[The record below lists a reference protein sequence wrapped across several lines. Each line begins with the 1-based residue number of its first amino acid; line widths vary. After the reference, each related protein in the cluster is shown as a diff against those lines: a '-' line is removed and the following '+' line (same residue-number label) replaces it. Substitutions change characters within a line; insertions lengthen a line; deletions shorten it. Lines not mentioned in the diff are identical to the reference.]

1 MKGDETPLLPHGSL
15 DGSSSLFLS
24 PAIPPSHRGR
34 WPRPPS
40 PDASFLAVPS
50 PPRPSPG
57 TMPPRTRLL
66 LRRLRFPALPASA
79 GAPSVSPPAR
89 TPNHPDFRPP
99 VASPRPISKIRSRRR
114 TSLFFSK
121 SKAFQKLGLDC
132 ANWTEPIYADLI
144 RKAAGD
150 EERMLILFFNRIGW
164 PSSLPTNEKE
174 AFMKRVLHEKQKA
187 LEDFSTSS
195 SLTLRPGVENF
206 IDDALNE
213 GVPVVLLIAYSKYGD
228 KACRSI
234 IEKLGQERLSK
245 VKIVG
250 KEEVKESLYGQLVLG
265 KGVSSSLEE
274 LLAKEV
280 QKAASMEK
288 QRIAQDVASILKL
301 SVDIDIS
308 SPESFENIIATLRAG
323 AEYTGL
329 PVDNCVL
336 IAGSQSG
343 VYGAERIGMPCVVIR
358 SGATARA
365 EFRSAKAVMDA
376 FGGADLTIS
385 KLRRKNWS

>member
-1 MKGDETPLLPHGSL
+1 M
-15 DGSSSLFLS
+15 
-24 PAIPPSHRGR
+24 
-34 WPRPPS
+34 
-40 PDASFLAVPS
+40 
-50 PPRPSPG
+50 
-57 TMPPRTRLL
+57 
-66 LRRLRFPALPASA
+66 
-79 GAPSVSPPAR
+79 
-89 TPNHPDFRPP
+89 
-99 VASPRPISKIRSRRR
+99 
-114 TSLFFSK
+114 
-121 SKAFQKLGLDC
+121 
-132 ANWTEPIYADLI
+132 
-144 RKAAGD
+144 
-150 EERMLILFFNRIGW
+150 
-164 PSSLPTNEKE
+164 
-174 AFMKRVLHEKQKA
+174 
-187 LEDFSTSS
+187 
-195 SLTLRPGVENF
+195 
-206 IDDALNE
+206 
-213 GVPVVLLIAYSKYGD
+213 
-228 KACRSI
+228 
-234 IEKLGQERLSK
+234 
-245 VKIVG
+245 KIVG

-308 SPESFENIIATLRAG
+308 SPESLENIIVTLRAG

-376 FGGADLTIS
+376 FGGADLTLS
-385 KLRRKNWS
+385 KLRRKKWS